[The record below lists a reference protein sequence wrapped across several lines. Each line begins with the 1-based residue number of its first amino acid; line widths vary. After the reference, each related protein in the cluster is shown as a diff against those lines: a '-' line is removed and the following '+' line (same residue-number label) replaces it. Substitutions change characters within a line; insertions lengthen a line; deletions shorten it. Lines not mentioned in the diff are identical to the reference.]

1 MCAAIHTNFG
11 ETGRSV
17 VGLKGPLERASC
29 SPLAR
34 SLPRRSLGI
43 LRQQLEH
50 HVQLIEHVCIRHH
63 WVLGFLKTR
72 NSKLDTGHIS
82 PFIGL
87 KTCSHRFSYYGSSAC
102 RIHGRSGPRPLTARR
117 QADVFCRSER
127 HCLARFS
134 AVTAGVRS
142 KARLVR
148 PHERFEQCFWG

>member
-1 MCAAIHTNFG
+1 MQLDRDGAIG
-11 ETGRSV
+11 GRI
-17 VGLKGPLERASC
+17 KGPIREGIM
-29 SPLAR
+29 LATG
-34 SLPRRSLGI
+34 SQLARRSLGI

-50 HVQLIEHVCIRHH
+50 HVQLIEHARIRHH

-87 KTCSHRFSYYGSSAC
+87 KTCSHRFSDYGFSAC
-102 RIHGRSGPRPLTARR
+102 RIHGRSGPRPLRARR